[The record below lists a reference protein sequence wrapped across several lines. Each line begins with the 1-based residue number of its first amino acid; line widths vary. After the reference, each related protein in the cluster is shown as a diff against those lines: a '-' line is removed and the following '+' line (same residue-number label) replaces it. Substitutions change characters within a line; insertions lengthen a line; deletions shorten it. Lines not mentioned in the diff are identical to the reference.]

1 MISEVKRSAEEK
13 MSKSIQAAKEDFNTV
28 RTGRARPSLVENILV
43 DYYGTQTPINQ
54 MAKIVTPEVRMILIE
69 PWDKST
75 LVDIE
80 RAIIKANL
88 GLNPN
93 NDGTLIRINI
103 PQLTEETR
111 RDLVKIVRDK
121 AEKGRIAIRSI
132 RHDAND
138 ELKKLN
144 NDSSI
149 SEDDYHR
156 ALDSVQDLT
165 NEYIEKI
172 DILLKEKEEEIMEV

>member
-1 MISEVKRSAEEK
+1 MISEIKRTAEEK
-13 MSKSIQAAKEDFNTV
+13 MKKSIQATKEDFNTV

-43 DYYGTQTPINQ
+43 DYYGTPTPLNQ
-54 MAKIVTPEVRMILIE
+54 MAKIVAPEVRMLLIE

-75 LVDIE
+75 LANIE
-80 RAIIKANL
+80 KAILKANI

-93 NDGTLIRINI
+93 NDGTVIRINI

-111 RDLVKIVRDK
+111 KDLVKVVKDK

-132 RHDAND
+132 RQDANS

-144 NDSSI
+144 NDSLI
-149 SEDDYHR
+149 PEDDYHR
-156 ALDSVQDLT
+156 ALDSIQELT

-172 DILLKEKEEEIMEV
+172 DKLLKEKEEEIMEV

>member
-1 MISEVKRSAEEK
+1 MMGRYQNQYP
-13 MSKSIQAAKEDFNTV
+13 SIN
-28 RTGRARPSLVENILV
+28 RR
-43 DYYGTQTPINQ
+43 
-54 MAKIVTPEVRMILIE
+54 
-69 PWDKST
+69 
-75 LVDIE
+75 
-80 RAIIKANL
+80 
-88 GLNPN
+88 
-93 NDGTLIRINI
+93 
-103 PQLTEETR
+103 TR

-121 AEKGRIAIRSI
+121 AEKGRIAVSSI

-144 NDSSI
+144 NDGSI

-172 DILLKEKEEEIMEV
+172 DILLKEKEAEIMEV